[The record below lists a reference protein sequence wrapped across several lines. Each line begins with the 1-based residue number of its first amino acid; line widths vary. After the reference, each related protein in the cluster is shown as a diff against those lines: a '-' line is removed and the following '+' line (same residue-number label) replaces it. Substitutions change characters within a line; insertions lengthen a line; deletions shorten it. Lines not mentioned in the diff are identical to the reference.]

1 MKKFIRHILFILIL
15 SFLFFEFALRAFNLT
30 NDVPK
35 RNLLQN
41 RYQVYRKSQEGIY
54 KNAKWVVNDY
64 GFLGLSDIDKGEN
77 QILLIQHFQ
86 PNTYRIVSR
95 VIIN

>member
-64 GFLGLSDIDKGEN
+64 GFLGLSDIDRRKSN
-77 QILLIQHFQ
+77 F
-86 PNTYRIVSR
+86 
-95 VIIN
+95 INWGYFRKYDE